1 MLFLQQRTLVDL
13 VDGYIQYHID
23 VHALYNNVDQV
34 DGYLQY
40 QTDVHAF
47 IKQRR

>member
-1 MLFLQQRTLVDL
+1 MLFLQLRTLVDL
-13 VDGYIQYHID
+13 VVGYIQYHID
-23 VHALYNNVDQV
+23 VNALYNNVDQV